1 MKVEYINPFLSATLE
16 VLQTMAFMEARP
28 GTPVV
33 KKNDNSYGDVSGII
47 GITGPVKGSMSIT
60 FSRDCI
66 IKIVAN
72 MLGEEFREING
83 DIRDATGEL
92 TNMISGVA
100 RQKLEDLGYK
110 FQSSL
115 PTTVSGPKH
124 QVKHRCEALTI
135 AIPFETQAG
144 SFVVEVSFEEP

>member
-1 MKVEYINPFLSATLE
+1 LKVEYINPFLSATLE
-16 VLQTMAFMEARP
+16 VLKTMAFMEARP
-28 GTPVV
+28 GRPTL
-33 KKNDNSYGDVSGII
+33 KKNDNSCGDVSGVI

-66 IKIVAN
+66 LKIVAN
-72 MLGEEFREING
+72 MLGEEFPEINA

-100 RQKLEDLGYK
+100 RQKLEAQGYK
-110 FQSSL
+110 FQASL

-124 QVKHRCEALTI
+124 QINHQCKAPTI
-135 AIPFETQAG
+135 AIPFETLVG
-144 SFVVEVSFEEP
+144 SFVVEVSFEEL